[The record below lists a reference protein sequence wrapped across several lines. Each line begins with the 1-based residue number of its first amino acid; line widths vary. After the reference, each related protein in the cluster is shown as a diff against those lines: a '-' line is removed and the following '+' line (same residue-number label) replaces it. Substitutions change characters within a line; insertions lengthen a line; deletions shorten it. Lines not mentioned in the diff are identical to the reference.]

1 MPKIQF
7 LDPNEIRKPGFV
19 EFEPIPVNQYQKTVK
34 DERENFTDEELKAIY
49 HDMALIRE
57 FETMLNLIKTKG
69 EYNGTPYH
77 HPGPAHLSIGQESA
91 AVGMAWTLGVE
102 DFIFGSHRSHGEIL
116 AKGMSAIYK
125 LSDEDLMKIMQEFFE
140 GSVLKI
146 VQKDFN
152 GNTKE
157 LAKRFLVYGTL
168 AEIFARETGFN
179 KGLGGSMHAFF
190 TPFGVYPNNAIV
202 GGSGSIA
209 VGAALYKKVNRK
221 PGLVVAN
228 IGDASMS
235 CGPVWEGISF
245 AAMDQFKQLWEGD
258 MKGGLPVI
266 INIMN
271 NQYGMG
277 GQTSGE
283 TMGFGIAAR
292 IGAGVNPEQMHAERV
307 DGYNPLA
314 VIDAYKRKRKVIE
327 EKNGPVL
334 LDVLTYRYSGHS
346 PSDASSYRTK
356 EEVEAW
362 EAQDS
367 IVTYGKQL
375 IEAGVANQS
384 DLDDIQS
391 EIKTLV
397 YEMFLKA
404 IDDELSPRTKNTEVF
419 GDMMFSNGS
428 VDSFS
433 DAEPDVLM
441 PLEENP
447 RVQRIA
453 KKERFAFD
461 ADGKLF
467 SKMRQFQFRDAV
479 FEAIMDRFYKDA
491 SLIAYGEENRD
502 WGGAYAVY
510 NGMTEAL
517 PYHRLFNSPISEA
530 SIIGTAIGYAMC
542 GGRVIPEIMYCD
554 FIGRAGDEIFNQLPK
569 WQAMSGNVLKMPVV
583 VRVSVG
589 SKYGAQHSQDWT
601 SLVAHIPGIK
611 VCFPVTPYDAKGLM
625 NAALQGT
632 DPVVFFESQRIYDV
646 GEQFH
651 EGGVPTGYYEV
662 PIGEPDV
669 KKVGNDI
676 TFLTVGHTLY
686 PALQAAEE
694 LEEKHGMTVE
704 VIDARSLVPF
714 NYEKVIESV
723 KKTGKIIVAGDA
735 TARGSF
741 LNDLAANIS
750 QLAFDYLDAPVC
762 VLGSRNW
769 ITPAHEYESAF
780 FPQPGWFIDMIH
792 ERIQP
797 LKDYVPVENMTN
809 AELVR
814 RSKKGI

>member
-1 MPKIQF
+1 MPKVQPI
-7 LDPNEIRKPGFV
+7 DPSQVRQPGFI
-19 EFEPIPVNQYQKTVK
+19 EFQPIPVNQYRKSVK
-34 DERENFTDEELKAIY
+34 DEMENFTAEEFKAIY
-49 HDMALIRE
+49 HDMVLIRE
-57 FETMLNLIKTKG
+57 FETMLNLIKTQG
-69 EYNGTPYH
+69 EYNGTPYN
-77 HPGPAHLSIGQESA
+77 HPGPAHLSIGQEAA
-91 AVGMAWTLGVE
+91 AVGMAWTLNVD

-116 AKGMSAIYK
+116 AKGMSAIHK
-125 LSDEDLMKIMQEFFE
+125 LDDAELMAIMEEFFDGTILAIVKEGFE
-140 GSVLKI
+140 GSI
-146 VQKDFN
+146 
-152 GNTKE
+152 KE

-202 GGSGSIA
+202 GGSGDIA

-228 IGDASMS
+228 IGDASLA
-235 CGPVWEGISF
+235 CGPVWEGITF
-245 AAMDQFKQLWEGD
+245 AAMDQFRELWEGD

-266 INIMN
+266 FNIMN

-277 GQTSGE
+277 GQTCGE
-283 TMGFGIAAR
+283 TMGYGIAAR
-292 IGAGVNPEQMHAERV
+292 VGAGVNPDQMHAERV

-314 VIDAYKRKRKVIE
+314 VIDAYKRKRKVLE
-327 EKNGPVL
+327 EKKGPVL

-362 EAQDS
+362 EAQDC
-367 IVTYGKQL
+367 IRTYGEQL
-375 IEAGVANQS
+375 VEAGVTTSQE
-384 DLDDIQS
+384 LDATREGILKLID
-391 EIKTLV
+391 EL
-397 YEMFLKA
+397 FRKA
-404 IDDELSPRTKNTEVF
+404 IDETISPRMKNPDVI

-433 DAEPDVLM
+433 DAKPEVLIPM
-441 PLEENP
+441 EENP
-447 RVQRIA
+447 RVKRIA
-453 KKERFAFD
+453 AKERFAFD
-461 ADGKLF
+461 TDGKPY
-467 SKMRQFQFRDAV
+467 SKMKLYQLRDGI
-479 FEAIMDRFYKDA
+479 FEAIIDRFYKDA
-491 SLIAYGEENRD
+491 SLVAYGEENRD
-502 WGGAYAVY
+502 WGGAFAVY
-510 NGMTEAL
+510 NGLTESL

-530 SIIGTAIGYAMC
+530 SIVGTAIGYAMC

-569 WQAMSGNVLKMPVV
+569 WQAMSGNVLRMPVV

-632 DPVVFFESQRIYDV
+632 DPVVFFESQRAYDV

-651 EGGVPTGYYEV
+651 EGGVPEGYYEI
-662 PIGEPDV
+662 PFGEPDV
-669 KKVGNDI
+669 KKEGNDI

-686 PALQAAEE
+686 PALKAAKE
-694 LEEKHGMTVE
+694 LEEKHGMSVE
-704 VIDARSLVPF
+704 VIDARTLVPF
-714 NYEKVIESV
+714 NYEKVIASV
-723 KKTGKIIVAGDA
+723 KKTGKIIIAGDA
-735 TARGSF
+735 TGRGSF
-741 LNDLAANIS
+741 LNDLASNVS
-750 QLAFDYLDAPVC
+750 QLAFDWLDAPVA

-769 ITPAHEYESAF
+769 ITPAHELESAF
-780 FPQPGWFIDMIH
+780 FPQPSWFLDLIH

-797 LKDYVPVENMTN
+797 LENYIPGQNFTDGEMI
-809 AELVR
+809 R
-814 RSKKGI
+814 RAKNGV